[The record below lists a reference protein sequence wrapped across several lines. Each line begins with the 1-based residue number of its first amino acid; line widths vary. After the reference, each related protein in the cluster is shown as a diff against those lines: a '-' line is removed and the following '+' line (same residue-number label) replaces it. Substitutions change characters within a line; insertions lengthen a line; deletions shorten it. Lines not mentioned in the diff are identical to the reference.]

1 MTPASFHDPLW
12 FGLFGLFPI
21 LFYLHVKQWRPRFP
35 TFTVARLSDPASGA
49 SQQWSPPDVLFAVR
63 LLTLASVILGLANL
77 KTVETLTHRVPAQ
90 GVDIVL
96 ALDVSGSMLIEDI
109 KPNRLEA
116 LKSVIARFVAGRS
129 EDRLGLVLYAGES
142 INACPLTRDY
152 GYLLRQLNVL
162 EQVALADGT
171 AIGLGLASAV
181 NALRHSKSTSK
192 IIVLLTDGEN
202 NAGYIEPT
210 TAAALARK
218 YHIKVYTIGVG
229 AAGKAPMPVY
239 DLEGRKTYHYVSADL
254 DEPSLRSIASQTGGK
269 YYRAQDAASLQQ
281 IYAEI
286 NGLEKSPTGHRT
298 EYKYTAR
305 YRWFLWAGLLF
316 LILEVGIKLVFLR
329 TLV

>member
-1 MTPASFHDPLW
+1 MKPATFHDPLW
-12 FGLFGLFPI
+12 LGLFGLFPI

-35 TFTVARLSDPASGA
+35 TFTVAHLSDPVSAA
-49 SQQWSPPDVLFAVR
+49 SQRWAPPDILFALR
-63 LLTLASVILGLANL
+63 LLTLASVILGMANL
-77 KTVETLTHRVPAQ
+77 KTVETLSHRVPAQ

-96 ALDVSGSMLIEDI
+96 ALDVSGSMLLEDI

-116 LKSVIARFVAGRS
+116 LKSVITRFVAGRS

-152 GYLLRQLNVL
+152 GYLLRKLNVL

-202 NAGYIEPT
+202 NAGYLEPA
-210 TAAALARK
+210 TAAELARK
-218 YHIKVYTIGVG
+218 YHIKVYTVGVG
-229 AAGKAPMPVY
+229 TAGKAPMPVY
-239 DLEGRKTYHYVSADL
+239 DLEGHKTYRYVSTDL
-254 DEPSLRSIASQTGGK
+254 DEPGLTSIASRTGGK
-269 YYRAQDAASLQQ
+269 YYRARDAASLQR

-286 NGLEKSPTGHRT
+286 NGLEKSPTGHRV
-298 EYKYTAR
+298 EHKYTAR
-305 YRWFLWAGLLF
+305 YRWFLWAALLLF
-316 LILEVGIKLVFLR
+316 LLEVGLKLVFLR
-329 TLV
+329 TMV